1 MHEKLVI
8 ALDEI
13 KLLKTELK
21 KQNEP
26 KKNLL
31 NKNIIDKLSRI
42 LERKHFN
49 VNILIAKIYENLLD
63 SEYYDLLSSDT
74 DLLIKFSNDILN
86 LLEMIKFT
94 LVSKQLEIK
103 CSSFL
108 NYLFNLQDISEE
120 QKNTIQELL
129 NSFPTRNSSN
139 TYKSVICLF
148 LKKFDDIC
156 QKIIKLCSSQSVDEK
171 MEGLNNLIEAYGNT
185 YSLDE
190 QFDVKKNF

>member
-13 KLLKTELK
+13 KLLKIEVK
-21 KQNEP
+21 KQNEC
-26 KKNLL
+26 KKLLL

-63 SEYYDLLSSDT
+63 SEYYDFLSSDT

-139 TYKSVICLF
+139 TYKSVNSY
-148 LKKFDDIC
+148 
-156 QKIIKLCSSQSVDEK
+156 IILV
-171 MEGLNNLIEAYGNT
+171 
-185 YSLDE
+185 
-190 QFDVKKNF
+190 